1 MAAVYAVRQIQHP
14 LDRQLTAV
22 LLMQLVALHLHQ
34 SLEGYGVCLVE
45 RTELLCQRVELIEAT
60 LVQMG
65 LQKVVSPQVLHLPV
79 GFLPLPQPQPLQCIQ
94 QFPRL
99 GGQVQR
105 GAVVIIGVA
114 KIYRKNNF
122 IQAPFLLAAARCH
135 RSYRGLR
142 RVRPSRTDFRSSW
155 PPPAR
160 ASHPASGSAH
170 RQ

>member
-1 MAAVYAVRQIQHP
+1 MAAVYAVRQIQHS
-14 LDRQLTAV
+14 LNGQLTAV
-22 LLMQLVALHLHQ
+22 FLMQPVDLHLHQ
-34 SLEGYGVCLVE
+34 SLEGHGVCLVE
-45 RTELLCQRVELIEAT
+45 RTELLSQRVELIEIA

-65 LQKVVSPQVLHLPV
+65 LQKVIPPQVLHLPV

-105 GAVVIIGVA
+105 GAVVVIGVA

-122 IQAPFLLAAARCH
+122 IQAPFLLAAARCPH
-135 RSYRGLR
+135 SCRGLR
-142 RVRPSRTDFRSSW
+142 RVRPSRTYFQSSW